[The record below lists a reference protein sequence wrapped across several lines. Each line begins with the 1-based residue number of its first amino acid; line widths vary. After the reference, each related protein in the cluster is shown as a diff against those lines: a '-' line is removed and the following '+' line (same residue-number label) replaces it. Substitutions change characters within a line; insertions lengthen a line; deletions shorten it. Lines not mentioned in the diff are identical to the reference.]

1 MSASASQAAGRRHLR
16 LVHSS
21 LAPVAPREAGS
32 DWRRIAS
39 AILASTWDV
48 SRYVCEQRWGRV
60 SEELDERRELL
71 CLLRATPLD
80 VNGRAC
86 LRALD
91 EAALESERA
100 IAAMM
105 GQGRRARRE

>member
-1 MSASASQAAGRRHLR
+1 MNAPASQARHHRHLR

-21 LAPVAPREAGS
+21 LTPVAPREIDNG
-32 DWRRIAS
+32 WRRIAA

-48 SRYVCEQRWGRV
+48 SRYLCEQRWGRV

-71 CLLRATPLD
+71 CLMRATPLD

-105 GQGRRARRE
+105 SKSR

>member
-1 MSASASQAAGRRHLR
+1 MSVPASQLHHRPHLR

-21 LAPVAPREAGS
+21 LQPVAPVETDCG
-32 DWRRIAS
+32 WRRVAE

-48 SRYVCEQRWGRV
+48 MRHLREQRWGRV
-60 SEELDERRELL
+60 HEEMSERRELL
-71 CLLRATPLD
+71 GLMRSMQLD
-80 VNGRAC
+80 AHGRSC
-86 LRALD
+86 YRSLD

-105 GQGRRARRE
+105 GESR